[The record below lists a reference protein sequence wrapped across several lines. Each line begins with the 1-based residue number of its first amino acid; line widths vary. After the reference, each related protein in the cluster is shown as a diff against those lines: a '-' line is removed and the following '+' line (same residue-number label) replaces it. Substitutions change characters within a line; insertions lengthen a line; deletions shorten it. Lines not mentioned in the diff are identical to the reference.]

1 MAECGWISIAWVM
14 LIDLDAPTREYR
26 SGLKKQA
33 DIAADCPRVR
43 WDNVHAE
50 SITAALIA

>member
-43 WDNVHAE
+43 
-50 SITAALIA
+50 